1 MFFQICAEKGVLQ
14 SMITGNGIDIVE
26 IERIEAALTRRPQL
40 LLRIFT
46 ENEQKYIKKRGQNP
60 ATIAGCFAAKEAT
73 IKAAGGG
80 FNKDVEISHDKN
92 GKPSVKLK
100 GREDLQFAVSI
111 THCKKYAAASV
122 IAMEKTPVKKEKGD
136 N

>member
-1 MFFQICAEKGVLQ
+1 
-14 SMITGNGIDIVE
+14 MITGNGIDIVE

-80 FNKDVEISHDKN
+80 FIKDVEISHDKN

-111 THCKKYAAASV
+111 THCKKIRRCKRNCDGKNSG
-122 IAMEKTPVKKEKGD
+122 KKEKGD